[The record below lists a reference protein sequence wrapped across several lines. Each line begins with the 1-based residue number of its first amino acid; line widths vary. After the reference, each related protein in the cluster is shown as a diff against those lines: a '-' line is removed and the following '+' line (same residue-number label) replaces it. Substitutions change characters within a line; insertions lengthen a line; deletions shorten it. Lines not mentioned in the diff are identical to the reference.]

1 MHPFLL
7 TLIHLAIVCGGLM
20 TGLFVTAMVASQSS
34 AQVIGQTLWIFA
46 AVTTIGL
53 IGLAA
58 SMYRRTAHVPGGQR
72 ILWLVGFAVGAAAL
86 ALVFGVTTL
95 IVANR

>member
-20 TGLFVTAMVASQSS
+20 IGLFVTAVIANQSS
-34 AQVIGQTLWIFA
+34 TDVTDQTVRVFT
-46 AVTTIGL
+46 AVALIGL

-58 SMYRRTAHVPGGQR
+58 SMYRKTAHVRRGQR
-72 ILWLVGFAVGAAAL
+72 VLWLTAFGVGAAAL